1 MRFMEVAIE
10 TVFEVTLQVI
20 DAITDSR
27 IDVGIASGRC
37 DGDEPENHDW
47 SYSTSGHGVHKQ
59 VLT

>member
-37 DGDEPENHDW
+37 DGDEP
-47 SYSTSGHGVHKQ
+47 GVGG
-59 VLT
+59 